1 MNSHPKCVTSYTS
14 ILLPSVVPFFRPI
27 EIFLLRSSPCKRV
40 FARVSSVSECCP
52 RQQLVLTSPVRR
64 AGLGV
69 MLVEE
74 GGADGEAG
82 GDSPSS
88 SAKLQLIG
96 ALRRGVC
103 GGAARAHRFGWA
115 AAWRLTGASPATRS
129 LALLPPRALL
139 ACAVLLLAGAPP
151 ELCWRLTWRGC
162 WCCDQGRRNLR
173 PHLHPRRSRC
183 APLRSSRR
191 PRRPAGPD

>member
-1 MNSHPKCVTSYTS
+1 M
-14 ILLPSVVPFFRPI
+14 RG
-27 EIFLLRSSPCKRV
+27 
-40 FARVSSVSECCP
+40 
-52 RQQLVLTSPVRR
+52 LV

-69 MLVEE
+69 MLVDE

-82 GDSPSS
+82 GGSPSS

-96 ALRRGVC
+96 ALRRGKC
-103 GGAARAHRFGWA
+103 SGGAARAHRFGWA

-129 LALLPPRALL
+129 LARLPPWALL

-151 ELCWRLTWRGC
+151 EPCWWLTWRGC

-183 APLRSSRR
+183 APLRSLRR
-191 PRRPAGPD
+191 PRRPAGPACPRETVFGLCGCTGAGLALTGAAEPPASLCMALL